1 MQNEGIRIAEIAAK
15 FTGGPSVR
23 GATCMCALGVR
34 GAADGLRKS
43 VSIRLSKKKLKLSEV
58 RPTVRL

>member
-1 MQNEGIRIAEIAAK
+1 MDFGFQDALQDKWAEVLDVHLAH
-15 FTGGPSVR
+15 
-23 GATCMCALGVR
+23 MLCALGVR

-43 VSIRLSKKKLKLSEV
+43 VSIRLSKKKIKLSEV